1 MPESSVLGAEVYLAG
16 IGSTLSKSNEEG
28 LNNIK
33 ILNSDIVPFLEETIS
48 DDSFD
53 LVLMFYPDP
62 WPKRKHHKRRLF
74 QPNFLNLIHSKLKK
88 NGIFY
93 FKTDWSH
100 YYQESIKIL
109 LDDNNWLKL
118 DESQLN
124 PVLKE
129 MPITSFE
136 RKALKAQRDLKKII
150 LKKLVS

>member
-74 QPNFLNLIHSKLKK
+74 QPDFLNLIHSKLKK

-100 YYQESIKIL
+100 YYQESSKIL
-109 LDDNNWLKL
+109 LDDKNWLIL
-118 DESQLN
+118 DESDLT
-124 PVLKE
+124 PILKAI
-129 MPITSFE
+129 PITSFE

-150 LKKLVS
+150 LKKIS

>member
-1 MPESSVLGAEVYLAG
+1 MGFH
-16 IGSTLSKSNEEG
+16 I
-28 LNNIK
+28 
-33 ILNSDIVPFLEETIS
+33 
-48 DDSFD
+48 
-53 LVLMFYPDP
+53 
-62 WPKRKHHKRRLF
+62 
-74 QPNFLNLIHSKLKK
+74 K

-129 MPITSFE
+129 MPVTSFE
-136 RKALKAQRDLKKII
+136 RKALKAHRDLKKII